1 MIDKIRNRIN
11 RSIECKKNLLEE
23 TQTLEMI
30 KSVCEKII
38 ECYNNGN
45 KVYIFGNGGS
55 AADAQHFAAE
65 LVGRFI
71 LERKALPAV
80 AFTTDSSILTCM
92 GNDYSFD
99 VIFERQVEAFVQPG
113 DIVIGITTSGNSKNV
128 LLALEKAN
136 KIGATTV
143 GLFGKTGG
151 KGIEIADLPIV
162 VSSNITANIQE
173 AHIMIIHIICE
184 FVEEAMYEKE

>member
-1 MIDKIRNRIN
+1 MIDKIQNRIN
-11 RSIECKKNLLEE
+11 RSIECKKNLLDDTE
-23 TQTLEMI
+23 TLEVI
-30 KSVCEKII
+30 KSVCENII

-65 LVGRFI
+65 LVGRFL

-99 VIFERQVEAFVQPG
+99 VIFERQVEALVEPG

-136 KIGATTV
+136 KIGAKTI

-151 KGIEIADLPIV
+151 KGKEIVDLPIV
-162 VSSNITANIQE
+162 IKSDITANIQE

-184 FVEEAMYEKE
+184 FVEGAIYEKK

>member
-1 MIDKIRNRIN
+1 MIDKIKSRIN
-11 RSIECKKNLLEE
+11 RSIECKKNILEE
-23 TQTLEMI
+23 PQTLEMI
-30 KSVCEKII
+30 GSVCQKII

-65 LVGRFI
+65 LVGRFL

-80 AFTTDSSILTCM
+80 AFTTDSSIITCT

-99 VIFERQVEAFVQPG
+99 VIFERQVEALVKPG
-113 DIVIGITTSGNSKNV
+113 DIAIGITTSGNSKNV

-136 KIGATTV
+136 EIGATTV
-143 GLFGKTGG
+143 GLFGKAGG
-151 KGIEIADLPIV
+151 KGKEIVDLPIV
-162 VSSNITANIQE
+162 VNNNITANIQE

-184 FVEEAMYEKE
+184 FVEEAIYEKK